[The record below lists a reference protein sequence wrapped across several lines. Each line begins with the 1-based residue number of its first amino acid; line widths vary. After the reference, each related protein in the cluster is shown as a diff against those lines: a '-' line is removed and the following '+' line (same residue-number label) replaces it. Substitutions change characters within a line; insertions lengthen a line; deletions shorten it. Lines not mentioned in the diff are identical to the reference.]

1 MLKGIA
7 HGLRKFWSDLTSGDL
22 LILGLS
28 IVLAVTAISSV
39 SFLGDRLKSSIKQQ
53 ASVVLGADLSFR
65 SASELGTQYLEL
77 AEGQALK
84 TAETVSFLSMAIANE
99 DNLLSSIKA
108 TTPAYPLRGK
118 LIITDFNGQ
127 AIDHTG
133 SPKRGY
139 LWVEPKLVE
148 QLELQQNNVMA
159 VGKTSFIVAGI
170 LKDFPDRNV
179 GFLAFSPTIIANI
192 NDLSAMGVIQTGSRV
207 VYRNLFSGSEKNISA
222 FVESIGTVPP
232 EIRVQKIDD
241 IGDQLGRTLDRST
254 RFFNLAG
261 LFTIIIAAISSMIA
275 ARRYANRHLLNTSLM
290 KVFGASKNF
299 IVASQVTQLVLM
311 ILIATSLGLFFG
323 YLLQSILIGV
333 LKDLIDAELPN
344 ASIKPVGIGFLTS
357 FCLVFGAASPY
368 LKLLSEAEPIRILRN
383 DFHFKLKNNLVIY
396 AVALI
401 TLVIFLLLLF
411 EDVFLVLSIIAAMII
426 LAVVL
431 YIIGSLMVYLLS
443 FFQSSSGI
451 GWKLG
456 LKNIVHRRSESVLQ
470 IVVFGLSLMFLM
482 VLAETR
488 TDLIDS
494 WKEALKEDTPNY
506 FFFNIQDYELP
517 EIKAYLDEELDK
529 TPVFTPLI
537 RGRLLSVQPKSGEL
551 IKSGEMIDREANLTW
566 YDAMPDNNQVVEG
579 SWWSNK
585 EGGQMEVSVDSG
597 IAASMDLSIGDQLN
611 FAAGGT
617 NFTATVSS
625 FREVTWESFAPNFFF
640 VLSPKLGREL
650 PQSFITSVQIPGENN
665 QISKGF
671 VERFPTVTSVDLNAA
686 LQQIRSIIGSASL
699 AVQYIFI
706 LALIA
711 GILTLIASIFSSAD
725 QRKREGAI
733 LHTLG
738 AKRSKIFQSVAAEFL
753 VLGLLSGLTAVFA
766 ATLFSGFLSSQV
778 FDLNYS
784 PNLFILG
791 FGFMVGV
798 LSISIAGTIAI
809 RKTIYTSPVITLRN
823 S

>member
-1 MLKGIA
+1 MLRGIS

-65 SASELGTQYLEL
+65 SASELGTQYLER

-99 DNLLSSIKA
+99 DNFLSSIKA
-108 TTPAYPLRGK
+108 TTPTYPLRGN

-127 AIDHTG
+127 AIEHTG

-148 QLELQQNNVMA
+148 QLGLEQNNIMTI
-159 VGKTSFIVAGI
+159 GNMSFVVAGV

-192 NDLSAMGVIQTGSRV
+192 NDLNGMGVIQTGSRV
-207 VYRNLFSGSEKNISA
+207 VYRNLFSGSEKNIRA
-222 FVESIGTVPP
+222 FVENVGPVPP

-275 ARRYANRHLLNTSLM
+275 ARRYAERHLLNTSLM

-299 IVASQVTQLVLM
+299 IIASQLTQLVLM
-311 ILIATSLGLFFG
+311 VLIATSLGLFFG

-333 LKDLIDAELPN
+333 LKDLLGGDLPN

-368 LKLLSEAEPIRILRN
+368 LKLLSEVEPIRILRN

-396 AVALI
+396 SIALL
-401 TLVIFLLLLF
+401 TLVVFLLLLF

-426 LAVVL
+426 LAITL

-494 WKEALKEDTPNY
+494 WKETLREDTPNY

-517 EIKAYLDEELDK
+517 EIKAYLDQELG
-529 TPVFTPLI
+529 TAAVFTPLI
-537 RGRLLSVQPKSGEL
+537 RGRLLSVQPKGGGLME
-551 IKSGEMIDREANLTW
+551 SGEMIDRESNLTW
-566 YDAMPDNNQVVEG
+566 YDALPDNNQVIEG

-585 EGGQMEVSVDSG
+585 EDEKMEVSIDSG
-597 IAASMDLSIGDQLN
+597 IAASMGLSIGDQLN

-617 NFTATVSS
+617 SFTATVSS

-640 VLSPKLGREL
+640 VLSPKLGRDL
-650 PQSFITSVQIPGENN
+650 PQSYITSVQMPSDNK

-706 LALIA
+706 LALVA

-725 QRKREGAI
+725 QRKRESAI

-753 VLGLLSGLTAVFA
+753 VLGLLSGLTAVLA
-766 ATLFSGFLSSQV
+766 ATLFSGFLSTQV
-778 FDLNYS
+778 FDLSYS
-784 PNLFILG
+784 PNAFVLG
-791 FGFMVGV
+791 IGFTVGV
-798 LSISIAGTIAI
+798 LSISIAGTLAI